1 MAKVKPGRDPRGG
14 HVRLYWAMLDS
25 PAWAC
30 LSATDQRA
38 YTTMARQLTANSNGT
53 LSLTATQAK
62 QAGIASKTTLAKSLR
77 ALVATGFIAVTRQ
90 GGCTAGGQRE
100 PTLYALTSE
109 PVFERPLKGIEARPA
124 TDKWKAVESIA
135 HGASLIAAAEAAA
148 EQEALKL
155 KTQVQKLT
163 HTSPKNG
170 PLSTKTGPKNG
181 PWPARPVQKMDLVKS
196 DENPMLA
203 RPSGRFRGLMD
214 FAIHGPKTGLLYM
227 LPSIAQQ
234 KCHHGTHHA
243 TRSHH
248 RRADARLQALST

>member
-170 PLSTKTGPKNG
+170 P
-181 PWPARPVQKMDLVKS
+181 WPARPVQKMDLVKS

-234 KCHHGTHHA
+234 KCHHA